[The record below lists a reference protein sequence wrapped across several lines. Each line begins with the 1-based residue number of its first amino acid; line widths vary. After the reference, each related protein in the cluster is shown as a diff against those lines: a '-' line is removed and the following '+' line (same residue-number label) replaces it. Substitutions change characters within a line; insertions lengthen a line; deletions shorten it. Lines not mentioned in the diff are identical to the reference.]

1 MSAPKRSR
9 LGLDNGTAVSPA
21 YRIVSI
27 SILTAV
33 TAVFT
38 LLIRIPIAPTRGY
51 INLGD
56 VAIYFTAFT
65 FGPVTALITAG
76 LGTAIADLLSGYAQW
91 APISLFI
98 HGIQGFFAGLI
109 VRRSI
114 IRMRERFETDETG
127 NESRRKYRISIP
139 VILLA
144 GIAGLIV
151 MVGFY
156 FLAGAALV
164 GFGAAAVEIPGN
176 IIQCVVGVVG
186 GFLLTKTVIKAY
198 PPVRDMFL

>member
-1 MSAPKRSR
+1 MKQRSR
-9 LGLDNGTAVSPA
+9 SGLGSGIAVSPA

-98 HGIQGFFAGLI
+98 HGLQGFFAGLI

-114 IRMRERFETDETG
+114 IRMQEKYETDEAG
-127 NESRRKYRISIP
+127 SESRSTYRISIP
-139 VILLA
+139 VILF
-144 GIAGLIV
+144 AGLVGLVI
-151 MVGFY
+151 MAGFY

-176 IIQCVVGVVG
+176 IIQCVVGAVG